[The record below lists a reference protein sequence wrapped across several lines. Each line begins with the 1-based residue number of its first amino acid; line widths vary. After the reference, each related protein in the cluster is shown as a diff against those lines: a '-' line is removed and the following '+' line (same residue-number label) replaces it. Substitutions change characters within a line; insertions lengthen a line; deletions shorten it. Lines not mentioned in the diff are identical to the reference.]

1 MINVR
6 DQFALFYFI
15 QDRADK
21 MTEQYRKKKGEGEP
35 SFEEYTREVTEM
47 GKAYALIELAR
58 DIISANFPNQLA
70 EIDESRRLDRDLKK
84 AREETEK
91 Q

>member
-6 DQFALFYFI
+6 DQFALFYYI

-70 EIDESRRLDRDLKK
+70 AIDESRRLDRDLKK
-84 AREETEK
+84 AREEVEK